1 MKNQFGAP
9 SLGSAGGKINEYH
22 FPTAVLVGINVLQ
35 LPAVDN
41 SKYTIDNGQIIRM
54 NTREGTFE
62 RCDADL
68 KCVEVAQ
75 DK

>member
-1 MKNQFGAP
+1 M
-9 SLGSAGGKINEYH
+9 L
-22 FPTAVLVGINVLQ
+22 TVLTVVLVGLSAAQ

-41 SKYTIDNGQIIRM
+41 SKYTIVVQNGQIVRM

-62 RCDADL
+62 RCDVEL
-68 KCVEVAQ
+68 KCVAVAQ

>member
-1 MKNQFGAP
+1 MVCI
-9 SLGSAGGKINEYH
+9 SLGRLVESVMVAIL
-22 FPTAVLVGINVLQ
+22 TAVLVGINVLQ

-41 SKYTIDNGQIIRM
+41 AKYTIVVQNGQIVRM

>member
-1 MKNQFGAP
+1 M
-9 SLGSAGGKINEYH
+9 LTVLTI
-22 FPTAVLVGINVLQ
+22 VLVGLSAAQ

-41 SKYTIDNGQIIRM
+41 SKYTIVVQNGQIVRM

-62 RCDADL
+62 RCDAEL
-68 KCVEVAQ
+68 RCVEVAQ

>member
-1 MKNQFGAP
+1 MVAI
-9 SLGSAGGKINEYH
+9 L
-22 FPTAVLVGINVLQ
+22 TAVLVGINVLQ

-41 SKYTIDNGQIIRM
+41 SKYTIVVQNGQIIRM

-68 KCVEVAQ
+68 KCLEVTQ